1 MSQQVTTLDRVDR
14 RVLVIKDGF
23 DDEDDKAYWWSRT
36 PAERLRYMELLRR
49 INYGDRA
56 TERLQRVLEITQR

>member
-1 MSQQVTTLDRVDR
+1 MVDQSGRVDR
-14 RVLVIKDGF
+14 RVFVVGTGF

-49 INYGDRA
+49 INYGHRA
-56 TERLQRVLEITQR
+56 TERLQRVLEIARR